1 MVEELSEERGNEW
14 DYSNAQMS
22 HLCISNGIIIIII
35 FHHIDHIDHH
45 IDHHHHIIISY
56 YLLILTTPNLLSR
69 TIRSGI
75 AQRHDAPRAW
85 GRQERALTH

>member
-1 MVEELSEERGNEW
+1 MNGIT
-14 DYSNAQMS
+14 QMS
-22 HLCISNGIIIIII
+22 HLCISNGIIII
-35 FHHIDHIDHH
+35 FHHI
-45 IDHHHHIIISY
+45 SSYYY

-85 GRQERALTH
+85 GRQERAPTH